1 MRLRLR
7 LLIVI
12 VVALLRSRIETCS
25 ASWISIRVLPN
36 DVDLLH
42 VSNDRYLAY
51 FDLGRNDL
59 VIRIGMLSGM
69 LRLAAHP
76 VVKTLSVRY
85 RHRARLFQSLQLRTR
100 IVCWDH
106 EAVWFEQEL
115 FAHERSIALAYCHA
129 ALITKAGIARVD
141 DAITAA
147 RSTAASPEAPA
158 FVRNL
163 QSLSVQM
170 QLAQREQPC
179 HAT

>member
-12 VVALLRSRIETCS
+12 VVALLRSRIETCA
-25 ASWISIRVLPN
+25 ASWITIRVLPN
-36 DVDLLH
+36 DVDLVH

-76 VVKTLSVRY
+76 LVKTLSVRY
-85 RHRARLFQSLQLRTR
+85 RHRARLFQSLRLRTR

-106 EAVWFEQEL
+106 DAVWFEQEL
-115 FAHERSIALAYCHA
+115 FAYGRSIALAYCQA
-129 ALITKAGIARVD
+129 ALLTKSGIASPDEVV
-141 DAITAA
+141 AAA
-147 RSTAASPEAPA
+147 RSTAASPQTPA

-163 QSLSVQM
+163 QSLNTQM
-170 QLAQREQPC
+170 QLAQREQPSQ
-179 HAT
+179 